1 MASPVTSN
9 YELSIEYDVE
19 TINISIRQPIRN
31 ALKRMIIFT
40 IFISRNDNISLFN
53 KFIYQI
59 MQYIFALQ
67 ICWYIETIL
76 KQTEK
81 TYVL

>member
-19 TINISIRQPIRN
+19 TINISIGQQIGI

-40 IFISRNDNISLFN
+40 ILISKHDR
-53 KFIYQI
+53 
-59 MQYIFALQ
+59 
-67 ICWYIETIL
+67 
-76 KQTEK
+76 
-81 TYVL
+81 